1 MDEITQRECIL
12 EVAEIPDK
20 LEEVKAKIEI
30 RGKTLSDEF
39 IQLQNKVE
47 KLFLRIEKVE
57 QKLAA

>member
-12 EVAEIPDK
+12 EVAEIPDE
-20 LEEVKAKIEI
+20 LEEVKAKIEM
-30 RGKTLSDEF
+30 RGKTLSNEF

>member
-12 EVAEIPDK
+12 EVAEIPDE